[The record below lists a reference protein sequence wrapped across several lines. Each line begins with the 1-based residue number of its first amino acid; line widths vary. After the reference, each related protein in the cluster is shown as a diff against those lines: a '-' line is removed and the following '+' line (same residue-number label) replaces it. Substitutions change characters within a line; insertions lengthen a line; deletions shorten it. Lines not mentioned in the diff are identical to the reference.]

1 MFLFSTH
8 REFMKDQA
16 GCIDDSDGMSKIQSV
31 INILWQGSF
40 LFMAI
45 NLRRRPLL
53 VPMAVWYLSFND
65 LVQSD
70 DFAYSRFLDNL
81 IDF

>member
-1 MFLFSTH
+1 
-8 REFMKDQA
+8 
-16 GCIDDSDGMSKIQSV
+16 
-31 INILWQGSF
+31 
-40 LFMAI
+40 MAI
-45 NLRRRPLL
+45 NLRRCPLL

-70 DFAYSRFLDNL
+70 DFAYSGFLDNL